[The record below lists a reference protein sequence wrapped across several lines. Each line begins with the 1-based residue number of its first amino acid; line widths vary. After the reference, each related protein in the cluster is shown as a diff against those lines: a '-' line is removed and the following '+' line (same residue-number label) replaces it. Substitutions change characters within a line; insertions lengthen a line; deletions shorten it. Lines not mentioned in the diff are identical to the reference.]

1 LGLQPRQAQ
10 NKHLPRAGNVPQSV
24 AIVRRESIEQMTD
37 YPMDATTVTLLE
49 TAVPSDRDYETR
61 AIEPVSPDV
70 AHLTATST
78 TLTITKAK
86 AINR

>member
-1 LGLQPRQAQ
+1 
-10 NKHLPRAGNVPQSV
+10 
-24 AIVRRESIEQMTD
+24 MTD